1 MKLQKNVDFP
11 HLDDSIFAL
20 PQTDDEVDVLS
31 NAPSASDITDI
42 LEDNYM
48 TSSKDSQSLQESVL
62 SQPLG
67 DQSNIQEKSVN
78 PGSELDHLLDKTD
91 ESLLTS
97 QASQSLSDS
106 DATIIDTE
114 PPVTGSRMRLSN
126 EYQRSTAMLL
136 ETTTITLSEPRKRIL
151 TLSFDAQHLLI
162 PKLITQQR

>member
-1 MKLQKNVDFP
+1 M
-11 HLDDSIFAL
+11 
-20 PQTDDEVDVLS
+20 
-31 NAPSASDITDI
+31 
-42 LEDNYM
+42 
-48 TSSKDSQSLQESVL
+48 
-62 SQPLG
+62 
-67 DQSNIQEKSVN
+67 
-78 PGSELDHLLDKTD
+78 
-91 ESLLTS
+91 TS